1 MRVGVTF
8 FLQNYRDWERF
19 AAKDTQSGPAVSDAQ
34 IYQDELKLGELVEPL
49 GFDAMWTVEHHYSPY
64 TMIPDP
70 LQFLSYHAGRTER
83 IDFGTMVIVLPWH
96 DPLQV
101 AEEIAMFD
109 NMIGGRRLRL
119 GFGRGAARREFEALR
134 IPMEESRERFDE
146 ALAVVRLALSQE
158 RFAYEGA
165 FYQIPETTIR
175 PQPRTKDLLDEMY
188 IAWGS
193 PATLPIGANAG
204 LGILMV
210 NQKSVD
216 EYHDDVVNFNAIRAD
231 RGWDPVQPIAV
242 SWISCFE
249 DETEAWEVARHYM
262 GEQQDSGRRHYEFDD
277 PEHFRETKGYETY
290 AKRGE
295 IYEKLSQD
303 EINEAFAKEQVW
315 GTPEQC
321 LEQLKMIQTK
331 TSAKEFILVFKYG
344 SMPYELA
351 ERNIQLFADRV
362 LPELQ
367 AFEARPFAEVAA
379 LD

>member
-1 MRVGVTF
+1 M
-8 FLQNYRDWERF
+8 
-19 AAKDTQSGPAVSDAQ
+19 
-34 IYQDELKLGELVEPL
+34 
-49 GFDAMWTVEHHYSPY
+49 
-64 TMIPDP
+64 
-70 LQFLSYHAGRTER
+70 
-83 IDFGTMVIVLPWH
+83 
-96 DPLQV
+96 
-101 AEEIAMFD
+101 
-109 NMIGGRRLRL
+109 
-119 GFGRGAARREFEALR
+119 
-134 IPMEESRERFDE
+134 
-146 ALAVVRLALSQE
+146 
-158 RFAYEGA
+158 
-165 FYQIPETTIR
+165 
-175 PQPRTKDLLDEMY
+175 
-188 IAWGS
+188 
-193 PATLPIGANAG
+193 
-204 LGILMV
+204 
-210 NQKSVD
+210 
-216 EYHDDVVNFNAIRAD
+216 
-231 RGWDPVQPIAV
+231 QPIAV

-290 AKRGE
+290 AQRGE